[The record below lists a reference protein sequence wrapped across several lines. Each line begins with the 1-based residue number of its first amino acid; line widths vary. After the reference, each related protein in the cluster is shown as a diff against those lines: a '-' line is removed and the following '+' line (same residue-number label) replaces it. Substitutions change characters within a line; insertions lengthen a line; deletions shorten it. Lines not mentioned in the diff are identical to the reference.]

1 MMSSEADQ
9 GRPMEILL
17 VEDSPTDAG
26 LTRHALASSQV
37 ANHLHIVEDGEMA
50 IQFLRRQGAFCDVP
64 RPDLV
69 LLDLNL
75 PRKSGR
81 EVLAEIRADERLGN
95 LVVLILT
102 TSADAE
108 DVATAYRLHAN
119 AYITKPVNLDQFF
132 HCVQVLDQFWF
143 NVVTLPRG

>member
-1 MMSSEADQ
+1 
-9 GRPMEILL
+9 MEILL

-26 LTRHALASSQV
+26 LTQHALASSQIS
-37 ANHLHIVEDGEMA
+37 NHLHIVEDGEMA
-50 IQFLRRQGAFCDVP
+50 IQFLRRQGEFCGVP

-81 EVLAEIRADERLGN
+81 EVLAEIRADESLN
-95 LVVLILT
+95 SLIVLILT
-102 TSADAE
+102 TFSADAN

-119 AYITKPVNLDQFF
+119 AYIIKPVNLDQFF
-132 HCVQVLDQFWF
+132 HSVKIIDQFWF
-143 NVVTLPRG
+143 NVVTLPEG